1 MLGYRDLL
9 MQQEH
14 ANELL
19 HQAEKER
26 FLRQVLASAHR
37 NPLHCRALTWLG
49 SHLVA
54 WGHSLEQRYGA
65 TASAS

>member
-1 MLGYRDLL
+1 MLGYQELL

-14 ANELL
+14 AKELL
-19 HQAEKER
+19 YQAEKER
-26 FLRQVLASAHR
+26 FIRQVLAGAHR
-37 NPLHCRALTWLG
+37 NRLHRRALIWLG

-65 TASAS
+65 AASAS

>member
-1 MLGYRDLL
+1 MLGYRELL
-9 MQQEH
+9 MQQEY
-14 ANELL
+14 AKELL

-26 FLRQVLASAHR
+26 FLRQVPANAHR
-37 NPLHCRALTWLG
+37 NRMHCRALKWLG

>member
-1 MLGYRDLL
+1 MLGYTELL

-14 ANELL
+14 AKELL

-26 FLRQVLASAHR
+26 FLRQVLANAPR
-37 NPLHCRALTWLG
+37 NRWHCRALTWLG

-54 WGHSLEQRYGA
+54 WGHSLEKRYGA